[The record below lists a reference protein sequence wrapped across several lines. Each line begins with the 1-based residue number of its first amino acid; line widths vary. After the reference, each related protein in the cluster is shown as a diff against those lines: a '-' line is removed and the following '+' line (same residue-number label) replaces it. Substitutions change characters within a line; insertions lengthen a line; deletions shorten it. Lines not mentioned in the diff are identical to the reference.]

1 MNTVCWVP
9 VIYRGV
15 HIQHPETVEAGGSGL
30 VSVRNTIHDETKI
43 CQYIG
48 TTEEPEKKEEQEQN
62 WHLNSMYHRHIEEI
76 LPTAG

>member
-1 MNTVCWVP
+1 M
-9 VIYRGV
+9 
-15 HIQHPETVEAGGSGL
+15 
-30 VSVRNTIHDETKI
+30 SVRNTIHDETKI